1 MAKISIILPDNLDEE
16 VREYAKNNDTNL
28 TNACIILLKNGLKDE
43 KKENVNI
50 DNYNKM
56 QKQLE
61 ELKKDYEELQI
72 KYEFERS
79 ERIKTLDSYKNF
91 NTQLLDL
98 MKADRVLQIEKQQ
111 PKKSLGQRIK
121 IFFLGEEKEND

>member
-16 VREYAKNNDTNL
+16 VREYAKNKDTNL
-28 TNACIILLKNGLKDE
+28 TNACIVLLKNGLKDE
-43 KKENVNI
+43 KKENVDI

-56 QKQLE
+56 QKQL
-61 ELKKDYEELQI
+61 EELQI

-111 PKKSLGQRIK
+111 PKKSLGQRIR
-121 IFFLGEEKEND
+121 IFFLGEEKENEN

>member
-1 MAKISIILPDNLDEE
+1 MAKISIILPDGLDEE

-28 TNACIILLKNGLKDE
+28 TNTCIILLKNGLKDD
-43 KKENVNI
+43 KKENINI
-50 DNYNKM
+50 DKYKKI

-61 ELKKDYEELQI
+61 ELKKDYKELQI
-72 KYEFERS
+72 KYEEERS

-91 NTQLLDL
+91 NVQLLDL
-98 MKADRVLQIEKQQ
+98 MKADRILQIEKQE